1 MVVHELFPTRV
12 AQTPYSNHL
21 PLKELILKLVD
32 KHNNS
37 DVKSDNGYS
46 PHLFHMFQDSEL
58 LNLPELLDFNQFLLD
73 SCFNYVDTILGK
85 QVDEMVITECW
96 LNICNS
102 GGEQVQ
108 HSHMNSYVS
117 GTYYVN
123 VG

>member
-73 SCFNYVDTILGK
+73 SCLRSLRLFCLAPPPILCPLGNFL
-85 QVDEMVITECW
+85 VISIIPLSFMYTF
-96 LNICNS
+96 
-102 GGEQVQ
+102 V
-108 HSHMNSYVS
+108 VS
-117 GTYYVN
+117 FS
-123 VG
+123 